1 MSKARTGDYVR
12 VHYTGTLDDGSTFDS
27 SRGREPLEFTI
38 GNGEVVPG
46 FDAAVLGM
54 AVGEVKTVTLEPEDA
69 YGEHHEERMMQVPRS
84 ALPDDVTPEPGM
96 EFQAEAPNGEVIALV
111 VVEADEEQVTLDANH
126 PLAGESLTFEI
137 ELVGMR
143 SAA

>member
-1 MSKARTGDYVR
+1 
-12 VHYTGTLDDGSTFDS
+12 
-27 SRGREPLEFTI
+27 
-38 GNGEVVPG
+38 
-46 FDAAVLGM
+46 
-54 AVGEVKTVTLEPEDA
+54 
-69 YGEHHEERMMQVPRS
+69 MQVPRS